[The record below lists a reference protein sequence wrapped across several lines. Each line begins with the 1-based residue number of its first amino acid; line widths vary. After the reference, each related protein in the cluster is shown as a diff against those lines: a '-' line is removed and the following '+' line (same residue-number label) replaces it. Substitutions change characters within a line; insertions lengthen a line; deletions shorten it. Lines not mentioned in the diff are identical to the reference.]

1 MPKESNK
8 RSSAAVRARIRILH
22 GEDIAIGPGKS
33 ELLNFIRETGSIA
46 EAARR
51 MGMSYMRAWMLIK
64 TMNRCFKK
72 PLIRTARGGKAGGGA
87 TLTETGEKAL
97 ALYQQMEADSLCA
110 AQTRW
115 QEMKVLLR
123 R

>member
-8 RSSAAVRARIRILH
+8 RSSVAVRARIRILR
-22 GEDIAIGPGKS
+22 GEDIAIGPGKA
-33 ELLNFIRETGSIA
+33 ELLEFIRETGSIA
-46 EAARR
+46 EAAKR

-87 TLTETGEKAL
+87 ALTETGETAL
-97 ALYQQMEADSLCA
+97 ALYLQMEADSLRA

-115 QEMKVLLR
+115 QEMKALLR
-123 R
+123 S